1 MSRFFVPFPLN
12 TNICYD
18 LPADVCQH
26 LKVKRIKTTETIEL
40 FNGDGYSYL
49 ACIEDF
55 GKRHIQVKVTNRA
68 TKETESGLKI
78 ILAQGISSKERMDFT
93 IQKTVELGVNQI
105 MPLNTTRSIVHPGE
119 ERQAKKTVR
128 WQDIAISACEQ
139 CGRNIIPEILPSL
152 SLAEFLNTLP
162 MADQYLFL
170 STRDAVSL
178 KNLPPCTQN
187 SSICILAGPEGGFSE
202 TEEEHIIAAGFT
214 PIRLGPRVLRT
225 ETAAIVAMSAIQI
238 LWGDF

>member
-12 TNICYD
+12 INTCYD

-26 LKVKRIKTTETIEL
+26 LKVKRIKATETIEL
-40 FNGDGYSYL
+40 FNGDSYSYL

-55 GKRHIQVKVTNRA
+55 GKRHIQVKVTDKI
-68 TKETESGLKI
+68 TKATESDLKI

-105 MPLNTTRSIVHPGE
+105 LPLNTTRSIVHPGE
-119 ERQAKKTVR
+119 ERLAKKTAR

-139 CGRNIIPEILPSL
+139 CGRNIIPEVHSSL
-152 SLAEFLNTLP
+152 SLAEFLSTLP
-162 MADQYLFL
+162 AADQYLFL

-178 KNLPPCTQN
+178 KNLPQCAKN

-202 TEEEHIIAAGFT
+202 VEEKHIITAGFT
-214 PIRLGPRVLRT
+214 PIRLGPRILRT
-225 ETAAIVAMSAIQI
+225 ETAAIAAISAIQI